1 MVGAVKFS
9 RVRRFSW
16 PVFAVRW
23 NGDVVGFVSQL
34 PEGEWIAYRQ
44 SGPLSGSFPS
54 RNAAADALT
63 ASLQPVPEGRPH
75 PGAATL

>member
-1 MVGAVKFS
+1 MAGAVKFS

-16 PVFAVRW
+16 PVFGVSW

-34 PEGEWIAYRQ
+34 PTGEWIAYRQ
-44 SGPLSGSFPS
+44 SGPLPGCFTS
-54 RNAAADALT
+54 RAAAADALT
-63 ASLQPVPEGRPH
+63 ASRQPLPEGRPH